1 LKTKKIVITG
11 GPSTGKSSIIEKLC
25 EIGYQCKSEI
35 SREITM
41 ESQKKGINQL
51 FLQNPLKFSEKV
63 FKKRKLQFKANNNSN
78 YPFVFFDRGL
88 PDVIAYMDYAK
99 ENYSKKN
106 FADCNKYKYDY
117 VFILYPWQKIYKQ
130 DNERYET
137 YDQCVEIH
145 NFLVKWYK
153 KLGYELTRVPETSVD
168 DRVNFI
174 LSNI

>member
-1 LKTKKIVITG
+1 MKTKKIVITG

-25 EIGYQCKSEI
+25 KIGYQCKSEI
-35 SREITM
+35 SREIIL

-51 FLQNPLKFSEKV
+51 FLQNPFKFSEII
-63 FKKRKLQFKANNNSN
+63 FKKRKLEFKATNKSN
-78 YPFVFFDRGL
+78 DPFVFFDRGL

-99 ENYSKKN
+99 ENFSKQF

-137 YDQCVEIH
+137 YDQCIEIH

-168 DRVNFI
+168 DRINFI

>member
-1 LKTKKIVITG
+1 MLRKIT
-11 GPSTGKSSIIEKLC
+11 
-25 EIGYQCKSEI
+25 
-35 SREITM
+35 
-41 ESQKKGINQL
+41 QKK
-51 FLQNPLKFSEKV
+51 K
-63 FKKRKLQFKANNNSN
+63 
-78 YPFVFFDRGL
+78 
-88 PDVIAYMDYAK
+88 
-99 ENYSKKN
+99 